1 MVKDNKARYIV
12 FVLLMIALSILLIH
26 VFYMTSWN
34 VLIQMVHSGATY
46 TSPED
51 FGEMYSRRPIYAQ
64 HRRKSLMPQF
74 KRGTNVS
81 MYI

>member
-1 MVKDNKARYIV
+1 MIKDKARYII
-12 FVLLMIALSILLIH
+12 FVLLMTALAVLLIH
-26 VFYMTSWN
+26 VFYKTSWN
-34 VLIQMVHSGATY
+34 ILIQMVHSGAT
-46 TSPED
+46 TEEH